1 LEGTRRLDA
10 TLTGLVGGTIQSR
23 FTIIGMVGKRMR
35 RVVKLKS
42 TRMILAAALVGVL
55 STGCARAV
63 TENIAMFF
71 VVSDA
76 LPQYIRISRGTV
88 EARPE
93 PKWSIGTDMFIQGG
107 TRRALV
113 WEISSVTDPGDLER
127 LRLMFRWVTWHI
139 QFDELERSWNEI
151 RDQPEYNT
159 DAKQRFDSQGQPVLR
174 PAPLPISAQ
183 SSRAWYTSNE
193 KEGVKGIAPGEYGKV
208 RVWIKDLTG
217 AVMFSLA
224 VRRGMPN
231 TRPPLALP
239 LPGR

>member
-1 LEGTRRLDA
+1 
-10 TLTGLVGGTIQSR
+10 V
-23 FTIIGMVGKRMR
+23 
-35 RVVKLKS
+35 KS

-55 STGCARAV
+55 STGCAGRA
-63 TENIAMFF
+63 TEDLLNQARQTLVDRYQEELGNIAMFLA
-71 VVSDA
+71 VPDT
-76 LPQYIRISRGTV
+76 LPQYVRISRGTV

-93 PKWSIGTDMFIQGG
+93 PRWSIGTDLWIQGG
-107 TRRALV
+107 TRRALL

-127 LRLMFRWVTWHI
+127 LRLMFRWVTWRI
-139 QFDELERSWNEI
+139 EFDELERSWNEI

-159 DAKQRFDSQGQPVLR
+159 DTKQRFDSQGLPVLR

-183 SSRAWYTSNE
+183 SSRDWYTTNE
-193 KEGVKGIAPGEYGKV
+193 KEGVKGIDPGKYGKV
-208 RVWIKDLTG
+208 KVWIKDVTG

-224 VRRGMPN
+224 IRRSMPN

>member
-1 LEGTRRLDA
+1 
-10 TLTGLVGGTIQSR
+10 
-23 FTIIGMVGKRMR
+23 
-35 RVVKLKS
+35 LKS
-42 TRMILAAALVGVL
+42 TRMILAAALVSVL
-55 STGCARAV
+55 STGCAGKV
-63 TENIAMFF
+63 TEDLLNQARQTLVDRYQEELGNIAMFLA
-71 VVSDA
+71 VPDT
-76 LPQYIRISRGTV
+76 LPQYVRISRGTV

-93 PKWSIGTDMFIQGG
+93 PRWSIGTDIFIQGG
-107 TRRALV
+107 TRRALL

-127 LRLMFRWVTWHI
+127 LRLMFRWVTWRI
-139 QFDELERSWNEI
+139 EFDEMERSWNQI

-183 SSRAWYTSNE
+183 SSREWYTTNE
-193 KEGVKGIAPGEYGKV
+193 KEGVKGIDPGKYGKV
-208 RVWIKDLTG
+208 KVWIKDVTG

-224 VRRGMPN
+224 IRRSMPN